1 MESRGQT
8 RSQEL
13 DCDRNSDN
21 DKISNFS
28 YSEDYEDATNASDQS
43 PTPSSKAQLLTIRR
57 KGNKSQASSTPLH
70 NYSIR
75 KVGPTHPSNKRGTRW
90 GFRSQSLNKDP
101 PAKDMDFVTKR
112 VLSARLL
119 KINELRNELT
129 DVQIKL
135 EELQKE
141 NKTLKRLQFRQEKAL
156 NKFEDTENE
165 VSQLL
170 SRHSN
175 EIRILRDRLRK
186 SQERERTTAA
196 KLKDTEDE
204 LYRTKNSLQRLKKL
218 SEDKHLAER
227 DELAR
232 KLVQAEGQLDNN
244 ERRMKDLQ
252 RNLELSNSSF
262 QRHLLTE
269 RKKAH
274 EIMDENKTLQEELH
288 RLTQKLK
295 EKEKELDAKN
305 IYAFR
310 MSKPSPKKGTDVTP
324 RKKAASQNVTT
335 TSVQTN
341 EYILPAE
348 FLSSPLPPFALSVET
363 EEKEHEQLRKEQ
375 ENLERVLKEEAE
387 RVRQEREW
395 QERKREKEEKMKR
408 DYEQQAL
415 EEKAQKLRDEWEKE
429 ELERIQKENDSF
441 QGNLEK
447 EEKVKLETE
456 MYKMENEKLDFDKLE
471 ERRMKE
477 ILLARMN
484 EIDKESQ
491 DTSYSDIFGTK
502 SSSQIQLSD
511 SVPKYDTP
519 EKKHKNYKFSES
531 TQKLFNGLPIFGNSE
546 TSTKA
551 EGQGRRGLKAT
562 ESSSDL
568 AFGSYAP
575 SFGKRS
581 GRSNMF
587 NQKSDI
593 LEDKPIGS
601 IDVNIQKEKKSNLME
616 QLFGAGASAS
626 TTNSSKLND
635 SGPFA
640 SGKDD
645 FEASHSLLWD
655 KGSKV
660 RAKDDP
666 VFSSEGK
673 NISSRHRVPHTSR
686 PAVKVVDSL
695 EDEIEEVVL

>member
-1 MESRGQT
+1 MTQT
-8 RSQEL
+8 GHL
-13 DCDRNSDN
+13 
-21 DKISNFS
+21 
-28 YSEDYEDATNASDQS
+28 
-43 PTPSSKAQLLTIRR
+43 
-57 KGNKSQASSTPLH
+57 TPLKLQRRDGTCC
-70 NYSIR
+70 YYRGIR
-75 KVGPTHPSNKRGTRW
+75 KVGPKHPSSKRGTRW

-129 DVQIKL
+129 ELQIKL
-135 EELQKE
+135 EDLQKE
-141 NKTLKRLQFRQEKAL
+141 NKALKRLQFRQEKAL

-165 VSQLL
+165 ISQLL

-175 EIRILRDRLRK
+175 EIRTLRDRLRK
-186 SQERERTTAA
+186 SQDRERTAA
-196 KLKDTEDE
+196 GKLKDAEDE
-204 LYRTKNSLQRLKKL
+204 LYRTKSSLQRLKKL

-232 KLVQAEGQLDNN
+232 KLVQAEGRLDGN
-244 ERRMKDLQ
+244 EKRMKELQ

-262 QRHLLTE
+262 QRHLLSE

-274 EIMDENKTLQEELH
+274 EILEENKTLQEELQ

-324 RKKAASQNVTT
+324 RKKASSQSVTT

-341 EYILPAE
+341 EYIMPAE
-348 FLSSPLPPFALSVET
+348 LLPSPLPPFVLGFET
-363 EEKEHEQLRKEQ
+363 EQKEHEPVVRKEK

-387 RVRQEREW
+387 RLRQEREW
-395 QERKREKEEKMKR
+395 QERKREKEEKLKR
-408 DYEQQAL
+408 DQEQQAL

-429 ELERIQKENDSF
+429 EFERIQKENNSF
-441 QGNLEK
+441 LGNLDK

-456 MYKMENEKLDFDKLE
+456 LSKMENERLDFDKLE

-484 EIDKESQ
+484 EIDKENQ
-491 DTSYSDIFGTK
+491 DTSYTDIFGTK
-502 SSSQIQLSD
+502 SSSQMQLPD
-511 SVPKYDTP
+511 SLPRYDTP
-519 EKKHKNYKFSES
+519 EKKHKNYKFSEP
-531 TQKLFNGLPIFGNSE
+531 TQKLFNGLPVQGSSE
-546 TSTKA
+546 PGPKA
-551 EGQGRRGLKAT
+551 EGQGRRGFKT
-562 ESSSDL
+562 TDSSNDL

-581 GRSNMF
+581 GRPGLF
-587 NQKSDI
+587 TQKSDI
-593 LEDKPIGS
+593 LEEKPAS
-601 IDVNIQKEKKSNLME
+601 NIDVNIQKEKKSNLME
-616 QLFGAGASAS
+616 QLFGTSTS
-626 TTNSSKLND
+626 TTISSKPND
-635 SGPFA
+635 SSPFA

-645 FEASHSLLWD
+645 FEAGHTLPWD
-655 KGSKV
+655 KGNKV
-660 RAKDDP
+660 RAKDDA

-673 NISSRHRVPHTSR
+673 SMNSRHRVPHTSR

>member
-1 MESRGQT
+1 MEVRGRT

-13 DCDRNSDN
+13 DCDRNSNN

-43 PTPSSKAQLLTIRR
+43 PTPSSKSQLTTRRR

-70 NYSIR
+70 NHSIR

-90 GFRSQSLNKDP
+90 GFRTQSLNKDP

-129 DVQIKL
+129 EVQIKL
-135 EELQKE
+135 EDLQKE

-165 VSQLL
+165 ISLLL

-175 EIRILRDRLRK
+175 EIRTLRDRLRK
-186 SQERERTTAA
+186 SQERERITAA

-204 LYRTKNSLQRLKKL
+204 LYRTKSILQRLKKL

-227 DELAR
+227 DDLAR
-232 KLVQAEGQLDNN
+232 KLVQAEGQLDDS
-244 ERRMKDLQ
+244 ERRMKDLK

-262 QRHLLTE
+262 QRHLLGE
-269 RKKAH
+269 RKKAY
-274 EIMDENKTLQEELH
+274 EIMEENKTLQEELH

-310 MSKPSPKKGTDVTP
+310 MSKSSPKKGADVTP
-324 RKKAASQNVTT
+324 RKKASSQNVTT

-348 FLSSPLPPFALSVET
+348 LLPSPLLPFALNVET
-363 EEKEHEQLRKEQ
+363 EQKEHETVVRKEQ
-375 ENLERVLKEEAE
+375 ENVERVLKEEADHL
-387 RVRQEREW
+387 RQEREW
-395 QERKREKEEKMKR
+395 LERKREREEKLKR
-408 DYEQQAL
+408 DQEQQTL

-429 ELERIQKENDSF
+429 EFERIQKENTSF
-441 QGNLEK
+441 LGNVEK

-456 MYKMENEKLDFDKLE
+456 VYKMENERLDFDKLE

-477 ILLARMN
+477 MLLSRMN
-484 EIDKESQ
+484 EIDKENQ
-491 DTSYSDIFGTK
+491 GTYSDMFNEK
-502 SSSQIQLSD
+502 SSSQVQLSD
-511 SVPKYDTP
+511 SVS
-519 EKKHKNYKFSES
+519 EKKNKTYKFSES
-531 TQKLFNGLPIFGNSE
+531 TQKLFNGLPVYGNSE

-551 EGQGRRGLKAT
+551 EGQGRRSLMAM

-581 GRSNMF
+581 GRSSNF

-593 LEDKPIGS
+593 LEEKPAS
-601 IDVNIQKEKKSNLME
+601 NIDANIQKEKKSNLME
-616 QLFGAGASAS
+616 QLFGGGASAS

-635 SGPFA
+635 SA
-640 SGKDD
+640 SGKVD
-645 FEASHSLLWD
+645 FEASHSLPWN

-673 NISSRHRVPHTSR
+673 NINSMHRVPHASR
-686 PAVKVVDSL
+686 PSVKVVNSL
-695 EDEIEEVVL
+695 DDEIEEVVV